1 MGPRQLSNPSLQP
14 QQQHQSQQQSQ
25 QMQYMQQ
32 QYQQMQQ
39 HQQIQQQQQ
48 QQQPQ
53 KDQGERFYQNLSVY
67 RSQEIL
73 SNGPASPRNRPTPE
87 YDDK

>member
-14 QQQHQSQQQSQ
+14 QPQQQQHQSQQHSQ

-39 HQQIQQQQQ
+39 HQQQQQQQ
-48 QQQPQ
+48 
-53 KDQGERFYQNLSVY
+53 KDQAERFYQNLSVY